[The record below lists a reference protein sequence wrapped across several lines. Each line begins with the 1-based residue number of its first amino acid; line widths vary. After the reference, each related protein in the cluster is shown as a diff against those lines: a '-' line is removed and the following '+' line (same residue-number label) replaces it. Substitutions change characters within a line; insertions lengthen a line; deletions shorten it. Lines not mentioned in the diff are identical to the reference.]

1 MDKSGLVFNI
11 QKQLGRKRIIFAK
24 LCCGRFLF
32 ITYILNYK
40 IDCSSAELI
49 SNIENL
55 NLLIK
60 KKKLKK
66 KHHTQNKMRVDD
78 KKLCSFKA
86 QKQKNLLYIYTF
98 AIKLM
103 IHELA

>member
-1 MDKSGLVFNI
+1 MFNI
-11 QKQLGRKRIIFAK
+11 QKQLGRKRIRFAK

-40 IDCSSAELI
+40 IDWHQYPCSSAELI

-60 KKKLKK
+60 FKKK

>member
-1 MDKSGLVFNI
+1 MYRSIAQVDKSGLVFNI

-60 KKKLKK
+60 KKLKK

-86 QKQKNLLYIYTF
+86 QKQKKSPVYIHF
-98 AIKLM
+98 CN
-103 IHELA
+103 